1 MVWYPREFPF
11 DDLFIETLHVI
22 GAERG
27 NQSTHLIKDAAERPD
42 ITLRV
47 IRLIA
52 PYFWACVIWCASL
65 RVTQSLFHNLT
76 HIEIS
81 KLGLHVL
88 EQE

>member
-1 MVWYPREFPF
+1 MVRYPREFAF
-11 DDLFIETLHVI
+11 DDLFIETLHIV
-22 GAERG
+22 GAERW
-27 NQSTHLIKDAAERPD
+27 NQSTHLIKYAAKRPN

-47 IRLIA
+47 IRLVA
-52 PYFWACVIWCASL
+52 PYLWTCVIRSASL
-65 RVTQSLFHNLT
+65 SVTQSLFHNLT